1 MEIDDLI
8 RYGVLAEELHFRRA
22 AARLGISQPG
32 LTRRIRR
39 LERDFGV
46 YLLERHSSRL
56 RLTTAGKLLADRA
69 ARLALEYARLK
80 ADIAEARDGIIGQ
93 LAVGFFTSL
102 SSAIFLQVLRSFG
115 STGSLKLEL
124 REGTVRQQL
133 IALRQQEIDL
143 AIAVGPIQDPSINT
157 ESLWSE
163 RLIVVVPSDHPLAGA
178 GTLSWPDIASE
189 RLILRA
195 SEQDHWITDYVRDL
209 AAAAGCRPHLTEFL
223 TTRENMVGL
232 VRAGFGTA
240 LLPESSILSLNMDRL
255 AWITMS
261 GAGTEME
268 IVAAWLPE
276 NANPVLRRFLEQ
288 ITLAVHQTRTSAQS
302 MSAPPA
308 ASVPPAL

>member
-1 MEIDDLI
+1 MEIDDLT

-39 LERDFGV
+39 LEREFGV
-46 YLLERHSSRL
+46 YLVERHANGL
-56 RLTTAGKLLADRA
+56 RLTTAGEILAERA
-69 ARLALEYARLK
+69 TRFTRDFARLK
-80 ADIAEARDGIIGQ
+80 ADIADAGQGIIGQ

-115 STGSLKLEL
+115 RAESVRLEL

-133 IALRQQEIDL
+133 LALRRQEIDL
-143 AIAVGPIQDPSINT
+143 AIAVGPIQDPSLNT
-157 ESLWSE
+157 ESLWHE
-163 RLIVVVPSDHPLAGA
+163 RLIVVTPSDHPFAA
-178 GTLSWPDIASE
+178 ASTLSWPDIASE

-209 AAAAGCRPHLTEFL
+209 AAAAGCRPNLTEFL

-232 VRAGFGTA
+232 VRAGFGIA
-240 LLPESSILSLNMDRL
+240 LLPESSLHSLNMDQL
-255 AWITMS
+255 ARITMS
-261 GAGTEME
+261 GAGTQIE
-268 IVAAWLPE
+268 IVGAWLPG

-288 ITLAVHQTRTSAQS
+288 ITLAASQARRSTSS
-302 MSAPPA
+302 TTAPPA
-308 ASVPPAL
+308 PSGPPSP

>member
-39 LERDFGV
+39 LEREFGA
-46 YLLERHSSRL
+46 YLVERHSSRI
-56 RLTTAGKLLADRA
+56 RLTTAGEILAERA
-69 ARLALEYARLK
+69 ARFTREFARLK
-80 ADIAEARDGIIGQ
+80 ADIADAGHGIIGQ

-102 SSAIFLQVLRSFG
+102 SSAIFLQVLRSFY
-115 STGSLKLEL
+115 STESVRLDL

-133 IALRQQEIDL
+133 LALRQQEIDL
-143 AIAVGPIQDPSINT
+143 AIAVGPIHDPSFNT

-163 RLIVVVPSDHPLAGA
+163 RLIVVAPSDHPFADA
-178 GTLSWPDIASE
+178 STLSWPDLASE

-195 SEQDHWITDYVRDL
+195 SEQDHWITDYVKDL
-209 AAAAGCRPHLTEFL
+209 AAIAGCRPNLTEFL

-232 VRAGFGTA
+232 VRAGFGIA
-240 LLPESSILSLNMDRL
+240 LLPESSLLSLNTDQL
-255 AWITMS
+255 ACITMS
-261 GAGTEME
+261 GVGTQME
-268 IVAAWLPE
+268 IVGAWLPE

-288 ITLAVHQTRTSAQS
+288 ITSAAKQDRRSTSS
-302 MSAPPA
+302 TTAPPTL
-308 ASVPPAL
+308 SGPPAP